1 VSPHLYTN
9 QVLISHQCSR
19 RGSSRQLR
27 TAVVVDFHN
36 PGTLLAESPRPF
48 GVTAFANDCSNCST
62 TPEQRGR
69 DLRAEMFRSPPLAQL
84 PSLTFIIGMA
94 TGVRGRNPCVS
105 ATGIREPPSKPLASG
120 MDVLPTDVMDAD
132 TTFPQAYER
141 AQRAIG
147 NERRLAAV
155 KATGLLD
162 SEVEE
167 AFDRLTRLAVR
178 LVKIPAAFVS
188 LVDEDRDFYKSA
200 CGFGEPLA
208 SARQLEG
215 PTFCHF
221 TIQSAEPLVIPD
233 TRADPVYRDVPTV
246 QSLGVAAYVGIP
258 ILINGQAIGAFC
270 AIDTVPHSWTAG
282 EIATLQELAAVAVSE
297 ISLRATR
304 AEVERARAEADAANH
319 AKSDF
324 LAAMSHD
331 LRTPLNAIGGY
342 AHLIEM
348 GVHGPVT
355 DGQRDSA
362 SRIIRAQ
369 RHLLTLIDDILQF
382 AKAES
387 GQIPLEMG
395 PVSLPELCGALESL
409 VGPQATEKRIEF
421 SCDLAATSDGSEDAL
436 TVVADF
442 ERVLQVLVNVSTN
455 AIKYTDAGG
464 RVTVTASRAGSW
476 TDVAVQDTG
485 RGIAPEHI
493 EQIFEPFIQVSG
505 VSDTR
510 AGVGLGL
517 ATSRNLA
524 RRMGG
529 DILVESAP
537 GAGSTF
543 TLRLP
548 AAG

>member
-1 VSPHLYTN
+1 
-9 QVLISHQCSR
+9 
-19 RGSSRQLR
+19 
-27 TAVVVDFHN
+27 
-36 PGTLLAESPRPF
+36 
-48 GVTAFANDCSNCST
+48 
-62 TPEQRGR
+62 
-69 DLRAEMFRSPPLAQL
+69 
-84 PSLTFIIGMA
+84 
-94 TGVRGRNPCVS
+94 
-105 ATGIREPPSKPLASG
+105 
-120 MDVLPTDVMDAD
+120 MDVLHSNDTSAE
-132 TTFPQAYER
+132 TTFPQAADTAFPQAYEQ
-141 AQRAIG
+141 AHRAIG
-147 NERRLAAV
+147 DERRLAAV

-178 LVKIPAAFVS
+178 LVGVPAAFVS
-188 LVDEDRDFYKSA
+188 LVDEHRDFYKSA

-208 SARQLEG
+208 SSRELEG

-258 ILINGQAIGAFC
+258 ILINGQAVGAFC
-270 AIDTVPHSWTAG
+270 AIDIVPRSWSEVEITA
-282 EIATLQELAAVAVSE
+282 LKELAAVAVSE

-304 AEVERARAEADAANH
+304 AEVERARAEADAANR

-342 AHLIEM
+342 AQLIEM
-348 GVHGPVT
+348 GVNGPVT

-362 SRIIRAQ
+362 SRIVRAQ
-369 RHLLTLIDDILQF
+369 RHLLAIIDDILQF
-382 AKAES
+382 AKVES
-387 GQIPLEMG
+387 GQIPLEMR
-395 PVSLPELCGALESL
+395 PVSLPDVCGALESL
-409 VGPQATEKRIEF
+409 VGPQAIEKRIEF
-421 SCDLAATSDGSEDAL
+421 SCDIAEPGDDSGKVMTA
-436 TVVADF
+436 VADF

-464 RVTVTASRAGSW
+464 RVTVTGRRSGSW
-476 TDVAVQDTG
+476 TDVEVRDTG

-493 EQIFEPFIQVSG
+493 ERIFQPFVQVG
-505 VSDTR
+505 GAPDAR

-517 ATSRNLA
+517 ATSRKLA

-537 GAGSTF
+537 GVGSTF

-548 AAG
+548 ATM

>member
-1 VSPHLYTN
+1 
-9 QVLISHQCSR
+9 
-19 RGSSRQLR
+19 
-27 TAVVVDFHN
+27 
-36 PGTLLAESPRPF
+36 
-48 GVTAFANDCSNCST
+48 
-62 TPEQRGR
+62 
-69 DLRAEMFRSPPLAQL
+69 
-84 PSLTFIIGMA
+84 
-94 TGVRGRNPCVS
+94 
-105 ATGIREPPSKPLASG
+105 
-120 MDVLPTDVMDAD
+120 MDVLPTDVMDAGA
-132 TTFPQAYER
+132 TFPQAYER
-141 AQRAIG
+141 AQSAIG

-155 KATGLLD
+155 NATGLLD

-188 LVDEDRDFYKSA
+188 LVDEDRDFYKSV

-208 SARQLEG
+208 SSRQVEG

-233 TRADPVYRDVPTV
+233 TRADPMYRDVPTV

-270 AIDTVPHSWTAG
+270 AIDTAPHSWTAG

-304 AEVERARAEADAANH
+304 AEVERARGEADAANH

-382 AKAES
+382 AKTES

-409 VGPQATEKRIEF
+409 VGLQATEKRIEF
-421 SCDLAATSDGSEDAL
+421 SCDLAETSDGSEDAM

-476 TDVAVQDTG
+476 IDVAVRDTG

-493 EQIFEPFIQVSG
+493 EQIFQPFVQVSG

-548 AAG
+548 AAM

>member
-1 VSPHLYTN
+1 
-9 QVLISHQCSR
+9 
-19 RGSSRQLR
+19 
-27 TAVVVDFHN
+27 
-36 PGTLLAESPRPF
+36 
-48 GVTAFANDCSNCST
+48 
-62 TPEQRGR
+62 
-69 DLRAEMFRSPPLAQL
+69 
-84 PSLTFIIGMA
+84 
-94 TGVRGRNPCVS
+94 
-105 ATGIREPPSKPLASG
+105 
-120 MDVLPTDVMDAD
+120 MDALD
-132 TTFPQAYER
+132 VNAVSEGTMFPQAYEQ

-147 NERRLAAV
+147 DERRLAAV

-208 SARQLEG
+208 SSRQLEG

-221 TIQSAEPLVIPD
+221 TIQSSEPLVIPD

-258 ILINGQAIGAFC
+258 IVINGQVIGAFC
-270 AIDTVPHSWTAG
+270 AIDIVPRSWTVDEVGA
-282 EIATLQELAAVAVSE
+282 LKELAAVAVSE

-304 AEVERARAEADAANH
+304 AEVERARAEADAANR

-342 AHLIEM
+342 AQLIEM
-348 GVHGPVT
+348 GVQGPVT
-355 DGQRDSA
+355 DSQRDSA
-362 SRIIRAQ
+362 SRILRAQ

-382 AKAES
+382 AKIES
-387 GQIPLEMG
+387 GQISLEMG
-395 PVSLPELCGALESL
+395 PVSLPDVCGALESL

-421 SCDLAATSDGSEDAL
+421 SCDLDEARDASGKPM

-455 AIKYTDAGG
+455 AIKFTDAGG
-464 RVTVTASRAGSW
+464 RVKVTGRRSESW
-476 TDVAVQDTG
+476 TEIAVRDTG
-485 RGIAPEHI
+485 RGIEPEHI
-493 EQIFEPFIQVSG
+493 EQIFQPFVQVS
-505 VSDTR
+505 SAADAR

-537 GAGSTF
+537 GVGSTF

-548 AAG
+548 ASM